1 MKISTSQF
9 FRNSI
14 SQMQQQQSK
23 VAQLQSQL
31 GSGKQLVNPSDDPAK
46 AAVINRLNAAVNRQ
60 DVFTRNLDA
69 VETRLSTEEVALRS
83 ISDLMQRVNQLTI
96 SAASDT
102 LTAVDRKIIA
112 SEIEGLRDELF
123 KMANTQDSFGNYIF
137 AGSKT
142 SEPAFVKD
150 AYDRV
155 SYNGDYSEVEVNVSE
170 NRRMVINNIGS
181 KVFAYVDRDG
191 GSNAFSGAFTQANAG
206 DNSVDGWT
214 INNQQ
219 LISGDIVAGFASL
232 ADTTYPDANTSKDNP
247 TLTASSFTTQVSADG
262 YDSGEN
268 SLAMNT
274 SATMDAYGIV
284 RGPMIESNVSR
295 NMSVGDKIEFSYKA
309 TATDDQAD
317 LMAYLL
323 NERTGEM
330 QPILNTTTEGDGT
343 WHKVSVNVE
352 SYGDYKVVFSSGAYD
367 ANGDGSVDV
376 DVNLGEINVV
386 RPGDQQHAG
395 YFQVLDDL
403 LFNLRA
409 NNGDGIRSQLDEV
422 SEMVDN
428 MAVALSATAGRS
440 ATIASQKLILEDAQ
454 LRLTQLLSNSKDLDY
469 ATAVTE
475 LSKEAM
481 ALEALQS
488 SFAKISQLTLFNYI
502 R

>member
-1 MKISTSQF
+1 
-9 FRNSI
+9 
-14 SQMQQQQSK
+14 
-23 VAQLQSQL
+23 
-31 GSGKQLVNPSDDPAK
+31 
-46 AAVINRLNAAVNRQ
+46 
-60 DVFTRNLDA
+60 
-69 VETRLSTEEVALRS
+69 
-83 ISDLMQRVNQLTI
+83 
-96 SAASDT
+96 
-102 LTAVDRKIIA
+102 
-112 SEIEGLRDELF
+112 
-123 KMANTQDSFGNYIF
+123 
-137 AGSKT
+137 
-142 SEPAFVKD
+142 
-150 AYDRV
+150 
-155 SYNGDYSEVEVNVSE
+155 
-170 NRRMVINNIGS
+170 
-181 KVFAYVDRDG
+181 
-191 GSNAFSGAFTQANAG
+191 
-206 DNSVDGWT
+206 
-214 INNQQ
+214 
-219 LISGDIVAGFASL
+219 
-232 ADTTYPDANTSKDNP
+232 
-247 TLTASSFTTQVSADG
+247 
-262 YDSGEN
+262 
-268 SLAMNT
+268 
-274 SATMDAYGIV
+274 
-284 RGPMIESNVSR
+284 MIESNVSR

-323 NERTGEM
+323 NERTGEI

-422 SEMVDN
+422 SDMVDN
-428 MAVALSATAGRS
+428 MAIALSATAGRS

-488 SFAKISQLTLFNYI
+488 SFAKISQLSLFDYI